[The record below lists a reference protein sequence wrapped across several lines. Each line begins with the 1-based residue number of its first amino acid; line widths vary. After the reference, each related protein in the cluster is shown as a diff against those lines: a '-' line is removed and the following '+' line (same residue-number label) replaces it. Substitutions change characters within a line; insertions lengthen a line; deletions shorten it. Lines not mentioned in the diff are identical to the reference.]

1 MRNNEYITLQEERE
15 ISEAVEEM
23 RKELEQKIFEA
34 ILYDIDI
41 DNLIHF

>member
-1 MRNNEYITLQEERE
+1 MKQEYITLQEERE
-15 ISEAVEEM
+15 ISDAVQEM
-23 RKELEQKIFEA
+23 REELERKIFEA